1 MSPEWTIR
9 PLEGVEEYRA
19 CVDLQ
24 EDTWGEG
31 FSERV
36 APAILLVSQILG
48 GVASGAFDE
57 GGHLVGFVFGMTG
70 LRDGTLVHWSDM
82 LAVRPAA
89 RGTGLGRS
97 LKLHQREQVLARGV
111 EVMHWTFDPL
121 RTRNAHLNF
130 SRLGITAPEYVE
142 DMYGQTDSPLHRGI
156 GTDRFVARWEMA
168 SPRVRGRLDGSQPG
182 PTGEALAGLP
192 AAVDRDA
199 ASTLDRPGPTDP
211 RLGLDDPHIRVVVPP
226 DIGILMDEAP
236 TLARDWRQATRAA
249 LSHYLARGWT
259 AREFVRDPHTPAYI
273 LVRDSAP

>member
-1 MSPEWTIR
+1 MSAEWTIR
-9 PLEGVEEYRA
+9 PLEGIEEYRA

-24 EDTWGEG
+24 EDTWGKG

-36 APAILLVSQILG
+36 APAILKVSQILG
-48 GVASGAFDE
+48 GVASGAFDPD
-57 GGHLVGFVFGMTG
+57 GRLVGFVFGMTG
-70 LRDGTLVHWSDM
+70 PRDGTPVHWSDM
-82 LAVRPAA
+82 LAVRPEA
-89 RGTGLGRS
+89 RGTGLGRR
-97 LKLHQREQVLARGV
+97 LKLHQRDRVLALGV

-168 SPRVRGRLDGSQPG
+168 SPRVEGRLDGTRPG
-182 PTGEALAGLP
+182 PTRDALAHCP
-192 AAVDRDA
+192 AAVDRA
-199 ASTLDRPGPTDP
+199 EAGSAHRPRPTDP
-211 RLGLDDPHIRVVVPP
+211 RLGLDHPRLRVVVPP
-226 DIGILMDEAP
+226 DIGALMDDDP
-236 TLARDWRQATRAA
+236 VLALGWRQATRAA

-259 AREFVRDPHTPAYI
+259 AREFVRDPHAPAYI